1 MYDLGKHCIF
11 YVSLLNFKT
20 IRKGLSLSIL
30 ISLLPWFPLKK
41 IFREA
46 TRAGSGDVE
55 EKQGA

>member
-41 IFREA
+41 IFRKA
-46 TRAGSGDVE
+46 RRAERGDVE